1 MPAAGRVLT
10 ARELNR
16 ALLARQLLL
25 ERARTPIART
35 LERMGGL
42 QAQYAPSMY
51 IGLWSRMEGFER
63 DDLTRALER
72 RSVVQAT
79 LMRATIHLVSRA
91 DYWPFEI
98 GVKRARADWT
108 RRVATYGAPP
118 AKLRAAARKLRRA
131 LDGGSLQ
138 RKEIEEL
145 LGKEMARGVGM
156 KLDLVRVPPA
166 GTWERRRADLYA
178 AAEDWLGPP
187 PAGLTEEAGIDLLL
201 RRYLGAFGPSTRVEV
216 ADWAG
221 LPVALVE
228 QPLER
233 TATRRF
239 RAEDGAELVDL
250 PVALVEPPLERIATR
265 RFRAEDG
272 AELVDLPRA
281 PLPDPDTAA
290 PVRFLPTWDAAML
303 AHARRSGILPEEH
316 RSRIFNTKMPQ
327 SIGTFLVDGSVAGTW
342 KLDGGRIRTE
352 PFEKLDRGTCRELG
366 AEAERLA
373 DFHG

>member
-1 MPAAGRVLT
+1 VPAAERVLT

-16 ALLARQLLL
+16 ALLARQQLL

-63 DDLTRALER
+63 DGLTRALER

-98 GVKRARADWT
+98 GVKRARADWS
-108 RRVATYGAPP
+108 RRVATYGASP
-118 AKLRAAARKLRRA
+118 AKLSAAARKLRGA
-131 LDGGSLQ
+131 LDGGSLH
-138 RKEIEEL
+138 RKEVEKL

-156 KLDLVRVPPA
+156 ELDLVRVPPA
-166 GTWERRRADLYA
+166 GTWEHRRADLYA

-187 PAGLTEEAGIDLLL
+187 PDGLTEAGGIDLLV

-228 QPLER
+228 RQ
-233 TATRRF
+233 
-239 RAEDGAELVDL
+239 
-250 PVALVEPPLERIATR
+250 LERIATR

-281 PLPDPDTAA
+281 SLPDPDTPA
-290 PVRFLPTWDAAML
+290 PVRFLPTWDAALL
-303 AHARRSGILPEEH
+303 AHARRSDILPEEY
-316 RSRIFNTKMPQ
+316 RARIFNTKMPQ

-352 PFEKLDRGTCRELG
+352 PFGRLDRASRRELDD
-366 AEAERLA
+366 EAGRLA

>member
-118 AKLRAAARKLRRA
+118 AKLRAAASKLRRA

-156 KLDLVRVPPA
+156 ELDLVRVPPA

-187 PAGLTEEAGIDLLL
+187 PGGLTEEAGIELLV

-221 LPVALVE
+221 
-228 QPLER
+228 
-233 TATRRF
+233 
-239 RAEDGAELVDL
+239 L

-281 PLPDPDTAA
+281 RCRTRTRRRRCASCRPGTRRCSPTRAAAASCPRSTGRGSSTPRCRSRSGPSSWTDRSPAPGSSTAA
-290 PVRFLPTWDAAML
+290 ASAP
-303 AHARRSGILPEEH
+303 S
-316 RSRIFNTKMPQ
+316 RSRSWT
-327 SIGTFLVDGSVAGTW
+327 AGRAASSTPRPSAW
-342 KLDGGRIRTE
+342 PTST
-352 PFEKLDRGTCRELG
+352 DRLR
-366 AEAERLA
+366 R
-373 DFHG
+373 

>member
-1 MPAAGRVLT
+1 VPAAARVLT
-10 ARELNR
+10 QRQLNR
-16 ALLARQLLL
+16 ALLARQMLL
-25 ERARTPIART
+25 ERARTPIGRT

-51 IGLWSRMEGFER
+51 IGLWSRMDGFER
-63 DDLTRALER
+63 DALTSALER
-72 RSVVQAT
+72 RTVVQAT

-91 DYWPFEI
+91 DYWPFEL
-98 GVKRARADWT
+98 GVKRARAEWS
-108 RRVATYGAPP
+108 RRVASWDASP
-118 AKLRAAARKLRRA
+118 AKLRAAAAKLRRA

-145 LGKEMARGVGM
+145 LGKETARIVGM
-156 KLDLVRVPPA
+156 ELDLVRVPPA

-187 PAGLTEEAGIDLLL
+187 PDGLTEEGGIALLV

-221 LPVALVE
+221 LPL
-228 QPLER
+228 
-233 TATRRF
+233 
-239 RAEDGAELVDL
+239 
-250 PVALVEPPLERIATR
+250 ALVEPDVERLATR

-272 AELVDLPRA
+272 AELVDLPRG
-281 PLPDPDTAA
+281 PLPEPDTPA
-290 PVRFLPTWDAAML
+290 PVRFLPTWDAALL
-303 AHARRSGILPEEH
+303 AHARRSGILHEEH
-316 RSRIFNTKMPQ
+316 RPRIFNTKMPQ

-352 PFEKLDRGTCRELG
+352 PFTKLDLATRRELDD
-366 AEAERLA
+366 EAERLA
-373 DFHG
+373 GFHG